1 MVSPWPDL
9 LQLANVA
16 ASLRRVMFPRDY
28 EWDTLWKGARLEQIS
43 PGQADARQTSFWLFF
58 HCRWSSEAW
67 LPFCPSWQ
75 SESVDGVN
83 AIAHKA
89 IKPAQTVNLLTAQLG
104 PWRDQKPKGSNLHF
118 LLWWTVKDL
127 KLSVEWGTQW
137 CFYSAGFKNDFPVV
151 AVGGNWRVL
160 LLHPSHR
167 AQKLACVS
175 FSAKVDPGFIL
186 KKDLLISNRCR
197 KSCVKL
203 TRAVST
209 SCSNAKVTF
218 PESTDHCR
226 LLMHLTKSTI
236 PTRITSA
243 S

>member
-1 MVSPWPDL
+1 MQGGAFSSMVSPWPDL

-16 ASLRRVMFPRDY
+16 ASLRRVMFPWDY
-28 EWDTLWKGARLEQIS
+28 EWDTLWKGAQLEQIS
-43 PGQADARQTSFWLFF
+43 PGQANPRQTSFWLFS
-58 HCRWSSEAW
+58 HCCWSSKAW

-89 IKPAQTVNLLTAQLG
+89 IKPAQTVNLLTAQLD
-104 PWRDQKPKGSNLHF
+104 PWRGQKPKGSNLHL
-118 LLWWTVKDL
+118 LLWWTVKDW

-151 AVGGNWRVL
+151 ASVCWTVTLKAVGGNWRVL

-167 AQKLACVS
+167 AQKIACVS
-175 FSAKVDPGFIL
+175 FSVKVDCSFTL
-186 KKDLLISNRCR
+186 KKDLLISNKCQ

-203 TRAVST
+203 TQKST
-209 SCSNAKVTF
+209 SCSNANVTF
-218 PESTDHCR
+218 QNPLISIGH
-226 LLMHLTKSTI
+226 
-236 PTRITSA
+236 
-243 S
+243 

>member
-16 ASLRRVMFPRDY
+16 ALLRRVMFPWDY

-43 PGQADARQTSFWLFF
+43 PGQANARQTSVWLFF

-104 PWRDQKPKGSNLHF
+104 PWKDQKPKGSNLHF
-118 LLWWTVKDL
+118 LLWWTVKDF

-151 AVGGNWRVL
+151 SSVWWQWEETDVCCCCIYRTE
-160 LLHPSHR
+160 HR
-167 AQKLACVS
+167 
-175 FSAKVDPGFIL
+175 
-186 KKDLLISNRCR
+186 N
-197 KSCVKL
+197 
-203 TRAVST
+203 
-209 SCSNAKVTF
+209 
-218 PESTDHCR
+218 
-226 LLMHLTKSTI
+226 
-236 PTRITSA
+236 
-243 S
+243 